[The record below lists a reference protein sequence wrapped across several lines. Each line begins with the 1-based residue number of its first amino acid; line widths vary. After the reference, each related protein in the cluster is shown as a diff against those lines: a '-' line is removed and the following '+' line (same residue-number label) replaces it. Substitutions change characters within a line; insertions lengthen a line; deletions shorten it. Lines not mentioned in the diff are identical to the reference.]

1 MNSSTE
7 DRWLSV
13 DEIAAYLG
21 IKRDTVYKW
30 IERKS
35 MPAHKVGILW
45 KFKKE
50 EIDEWVRSGGAAH
63 KTIDLSVPLVNVNLA
78 LSSELLE
85 LTAKQRA
92 LRLPEIFARVTD
104 SEFDPLLLDN
114 LEILFDDHLKQD
126 PLRLLHGISRNRTV
140 VASWNGHAAARKL
153 VYAEPGHAEHRN
165 YEIGDVMIVQMS
177 GQSLVGSAGE

>member
-1 MNSSTE
+1 MAVEQWEINARCQCSEGIFMKSTTE

-63 KTIDLSVPLVNVNLA
+63 KASDHDGNC
-78 LSSELLE
+78 LE
-85 LTAKQRA
+85 
-92 LRLPEIFARVTD
+92 
-104 SEFDPLLLDN
+104 
-114 LEILFDDHLKQD
+114 
-126 PLRLLHGISRNRTV
+126 
-140 VASWNGHAAARKL
+140 
-153 VYAEPGHAEHRN
+153 AE
-165 YEIGDVMIVQMS
+165 
-177 GQSLVGSAGE
+177 